1 MKKIKLNVSS
11 RREVIHVR
19 TEVNKNREKS
29 EKVDKTKINKIDEA
43 IARLREKGRTQ
54 IKL

>member
-11 RREVIHVR
+11 RREVINVR
-19 TEVNKNREKS
+19 TEVNKTEKS
-29 EKVDKTKINKIDEA
+29 EKVDKTKINKIDEP